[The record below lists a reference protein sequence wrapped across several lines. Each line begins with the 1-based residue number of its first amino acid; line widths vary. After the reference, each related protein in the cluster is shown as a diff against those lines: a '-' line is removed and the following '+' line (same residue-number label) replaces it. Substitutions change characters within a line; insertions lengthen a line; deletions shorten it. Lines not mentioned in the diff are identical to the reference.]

1 MPDPATLVKMSKPF
15 VWRAQRLGKS
25 AVRGYYTA
33 LAESTVAACG
43 PGLRVNGRTR
53 LTRETYLG
61 RNVHM
66 NGLEV
71 WGHGSVRIG
80 DNFHSG
86 PGCLLIAQNHNYD
99 RGEAV
104 PYDAS
109 YVPKDITIG
118 DNVWLG
124 ARVIILAGVTIGD
137 GAIIQAGSCVVR
149 DVPRCALAGG
159 HPAQVFGYR
168 DIEHYERLVAA
179 GKFH

>member
-1 MPDPATLVKMSKPF
+1 MSDAETVLRLVRALD
-15 VWRAQRLGKS
+15 WRARRMTQR
-25 AVRGYYTA
+25 AAAAYYTA

-109 YVPKDITIG
+109 YVPRNITIG